1 MVEDEGVEEE
11 GVGGLG
17 WAGARSHGQSRQLS
31 EGRVEELR
39 RGSAVLLLLPT
50 LLQHLV
56 EERRI
61 GRVLR
66 VYDAELHIVTVHSNG
81 SRSTETD
88 IR

>member
-17 WAGARSHGQSRQLS
+17 WAGARAHGQSRQLG
-31 EGRVEELR
+31 EGGVEELS
-39 RGSAVLLLLPT
+39 RGSAVLLLLPA
-50 LLQHLV
+50 LLQDLV

-66 VYDAELHIVTVHSNG
+66 EYYDAELHSHG
-81 SRSTETD
+81 S
-88 IR
+88 